1 MIIKV
6 LGTGCKKCKMLE
18 ENVRKAVE
26 ESGIDA
32 QISKVTSLSDISAYV
47 MLTPAL
53 VIDEEVVAEGK
64 VSTVEDIKRFIA
76 K

>member
-26 ESGIDA
+26 ECGTDA
-32 QISKVTSLSDISAYV
+32 QITKVTSLSDISEYV

-53 VIDEEVVAEGK
+53 VIDEEVIAEGK
-64 VSTVEDIKRFIA
+64 VSTVGEIKRFLT

>member
-26 ESGIDA
+26 ETGTDA
-32 QISKVTSLSDISAYV
+32 QITKVTSLSDISAYV

-53 VIDEEVVAEGK
+53 VVDEQIVAEGK
-64 VSTVEDIKRFIA
+64 VSTVEDIKGFL
-76 K
+76 KK